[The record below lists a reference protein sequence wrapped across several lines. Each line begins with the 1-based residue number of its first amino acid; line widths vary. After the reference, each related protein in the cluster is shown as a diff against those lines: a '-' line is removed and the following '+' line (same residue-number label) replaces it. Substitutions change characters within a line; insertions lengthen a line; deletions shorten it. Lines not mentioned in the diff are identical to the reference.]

1 MYADA
6 LVLGRSSDSGMS
18 VSLYGTGGNVPDY
31 GEERYLKLAEQAI
44 SLRDSVKEGMDDNQ
58 DRIPLLKT

>member
-1 MYADA
+1 MGLVEMY
-6 LVLGRSSDSGMS
+6 R
-18 VSLYGTGGNVPDY
+18 TT

-58 DRIPLLKT
+58 DRIPLRKHEKIIGHAVRANYLYAG